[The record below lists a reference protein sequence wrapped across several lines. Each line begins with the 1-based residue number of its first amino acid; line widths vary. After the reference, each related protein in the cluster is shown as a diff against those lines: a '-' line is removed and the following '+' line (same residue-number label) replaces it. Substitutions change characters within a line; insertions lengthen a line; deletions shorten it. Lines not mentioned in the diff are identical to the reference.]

1 MVDFLQRFGC
11 WLGGG
16 GGGEVD
22 EEGGAGCMGSPLQT
36 VAEICIIGKNFNS
49 LANLQKLETATSCIS

>member
-36 VAEICIIGKNFNS
+36 VAEICIIGEKLQLFGKLAKIGNS
-49 LANLQKLETATSCIS
+49 YKLY